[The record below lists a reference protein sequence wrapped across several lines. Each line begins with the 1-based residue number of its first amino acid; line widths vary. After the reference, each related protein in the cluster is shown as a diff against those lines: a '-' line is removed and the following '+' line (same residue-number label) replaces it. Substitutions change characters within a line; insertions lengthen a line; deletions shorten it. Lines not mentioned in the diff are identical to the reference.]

1 MHKASTGVRTI
12 NTGRGVSHTALPPAD
27 IAKARASR
35 LDNWADRQMF
45 LSTFHRVRQVAP
57 KLAHLPLDLE
67 LICVELT
74 RHSTVMYAAMIE
86 ALASLRAEGVRL

>member
-1 MHKASTGVRTI
+1 MRSI
-12 NTGRGVSHTALPPAD
+12 NTGRGVSQTSLSVAD
-27 IAKARASR
+27 IAAARAER
-35 LDNWADRQMF
+35 LDVWADRVLF
-45 LSTFHRVRQVAP
+45 LSTFDRVRQVAP

-74 RHSTVMYAAMIE
+74 RHSSVMEAAMIE